1 LEEEGHFTP
10 QLPARVVDQVLEA
23 AGDHAASLDWSRIRE
38 ATVERRGYPI
48 RITR

>member
-1 LEEEGHFTP
+1 LETDGHFTP

-23 AGDHAASLDWSRIRE
+23 AGDRAARLDWSRIRE
-38 ATVERRGYPI
+38 ATLERRGYPV